1 MKRKIY
7 DELLEWKEKGMQ
19 KPLMVIGARQIG
31 KTYIIKEFC
40 KEKFKNYIYINLFE
54 QTEIIKIFDEEISTE
69 EKFKRMKIYLD
80 KDIDLKNTIIFFDE
94 VQESEE
100 IISSLKYF
108 NESSEPYKIICAGR
122 LLGVKLKRM
131 KKAFPVGK
139 VKIINMYPMDFEE
152 FLWANGVQ
160 QSTIDYLKKSYDTL
174 VPVSQAVHDTMMKL
188 FNTYIVV
195 GGMPE
200 AVQIYVDTHDIARV
214 ISFQNDIITQYG
226 HDVSQYADTNSDKQ
240 KIKAIYD
247 AIPSQLNDK
256 NRRFYVNALDR
267 YAKLNR
273 YENSFKWL
281 SDAGVALPCYNV
293 SAPQPPLKL
302 NEKHSLFKLFMGDIG
317 LLCAACMENIQF
329 DILNGN
335 LEINMGSI
343 LENAMAQELHSN
355 GFELFYYD
363 SSKIGEVDFVIQNGV
378 GIELL
383 EIKSGKDYRKHK
395 ALDNVLSVSE
405 WSFRKAMVF
414 CRDNIQS
421 EGRIIYLPW
430 YMIMFV
436 KPHEQPES
444 MIYKVDLNGLNN

>member
-108 NESSEPYKIICAGR
+108 NESSEPYKIICAGS

-152 FLWANGVQ
+152 FLLANGNEELINEIKKCYTNLEPMSDVLHRKALELYKL
-160 QSTIDYLKKSYDTL
+160 YLC
-174 VPVSQAVHDTMMKL
+174 
-188 FNTYIVV
+188 I

-200 AVQIYVDTHDIARV
+200 AVKNLVTNNKDILKFDSTI
-214 ISFQNDIITQYG
+214 ISDIIESYLNDMTKYVENKAETVKIENIYKSVPAQLGNMSNKFQYG
-226 HDVSQYADTNSDKQ
+226 KIDSNARKRDYESSLNWLLSSTMVQ
-240 KIKAIYD
+240 KSNLLGKVEI
-247 AIPSQLNDK
+247 
-256 NRRFYVNALDR
+256 
-267 YAKLNR
+267 
-273 YENSFKWL
+273 
-281 SDAGVALPCYNV
+281 
-293 SAPQPPLKL
+293 PPLRV
-302 NEKHSLFKLFMGDIG
+302 
-317 LLCAACMENIQF
+317 
-329 DILNGN
+329 
-335 LEINMGSI
+335 
-343 LENAMAQELHSN
+343 
-355 GFELFYYD
+355 YYT
-363 SSKIGEVDFVIQNGV
+363 
-378 GIELL
+378 
-383 EIKSGKDYRKHK
+383 
-395 ALDNVLSVSE
+395 
-405 WSFRKAMVF
+405 
-414 CRDNIQS
+414 
-421 EGRIIYLPW
+421 
-430 YMIMFV
+430 
-436 KPHEQPES
+436 
-444 MIYKVDLNGLNN
+444 